1 MKGIE
6 TMNNNHELKEANI
19 YKEDGRYYMKLI
31 YEYETESGFYRRT
44 YPKVSFPYTLLHLP
58 STFSTT
64 YLVRPYISLNDDL
77 DICDTDC
84 IVSGKE
90 FKCVNF
96 VDELI
101 KAKVHEMTLEE
112 IEKKLGYTVKIVSK

>member
-1 MKGIE
+1 
-6 TMNNNHELKEANI
+6 MNYNQELKKANI
-19 YKEDGRYYMKLI
+19 YEENGSYYMKLV

-44 YPKVSFPYTLLHLP
+44 YPKVSFPDTLLHLP

-64 YLVRPYISLNDDL
+64 YLVRPYISLNDD
-77 DICDTDC
+77 IPIRDTDC

-101 KAKVHEMTLEE
+101 KPKVHEMTLEE
-112 IEKKLGYTVKIVSK
+112 IEKKLGYSVKIVSK

>member
-1 MKGIE
+1 M
-6 TMNNNHELKEANI
+6 TNNHELKKADI
-19 YKEDGRYYMKLI
+19 YEENGTCYMRLV

-44 YPKVSFPYTLLHLP
+44 YPKVSFPVTLLRLP
-58 STFSTT
+58 NMVYES
-64 YLVRPYISLNDDL
+64 YMYAPYISLDDGL
-77 DICDTDC
+77 AVCEADC

-101 KAKVHEMTLEE
+101 KPKVHEMTLEE
-112 IEKKLGYTVKIVSK
+112 IEKKLGYSVKIVSK